1 MLQILESLGKLI
13 VTLFNLVVNLLGAFV
28 QLVGFIFDSIETVLT
43 YTAYM
48 PVWLL
53 SFVILGIMVCVI
65 KFSLNI
71 VKGGAKNG

>member
-1 MLQILESLGKLI
+1 MLQILDSLGKLI

-28 QLVGFIFDSIETVLT
+28 QLVGFIFDSVETVLT

-65 KFSLNI
+65 KFGLNI
-71 VKGGAKNG
+71 VKGGTKNG